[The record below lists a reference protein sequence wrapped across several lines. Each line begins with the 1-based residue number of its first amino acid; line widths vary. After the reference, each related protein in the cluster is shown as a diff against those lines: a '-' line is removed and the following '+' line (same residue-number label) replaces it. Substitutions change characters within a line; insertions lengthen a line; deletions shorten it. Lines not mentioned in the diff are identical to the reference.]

1 MSVAER
7 VSDVTTTAD
16 ETEAAKIGPGVF
28 VAVAGPS
35 GAGKD
40 TIINYAR
47 EKLAG
52 RAEFVFARRVITRA
66 ADANSEDHDSLT
78 PDAFAAAERDGA
90 FSLVWEAH
98 DLRYGLPASIDM
110 EIGRGRVVIANISR
124 QIIPALDARYEHFG
138 LVAISA
144 HRDVI
149 AKRLAARGRESEEA
163 IAKRLGRVA
172 KEDLIRADAIHIE
185 NSGPK
190 ENAGERFVAM
200 LEAAVVTAAE
210 G

>member
-1 MSVAER
+1 MTVAER
-7 VSDVTTTAD
+7 VNAVTASAI
-16 ETEAAKIGPGVF
+16 EVAKIGPGVF

-52 RAEFVFARRVITRA
+52 RTEFVFVRRVITRT
-66 ADANSEDHDSLT
+66 ADANSEDHDTLT
-78 PDAFAAAERDGA
+78 AAEFAAAEGDGA
-90 FSLVWEAH
+90 FSLVWDAH
-98 DLRYGLPASIDM
+98 DLRYGLPASVDA

-124 QIIPALDARYEHFG
+124 QIIPALDARYQNFE
-138 LVAISA
+138 LVAVSA

-149 AKRLAARGRESEEA
+149 AKRLAARGRESEAA

-185 NSGPK
+185 NSGPR
-190 ENAGERFVAM
+190 ETAGERF
-200 LEAAVVTAAE
+200 LAVLATAALTASTAR
-210 G
+210 